1 MDGNAEAF
9 IRGDLPL
16 TRELVDEADL
26 AAVGVDLRFGY
37 GTASLPV
44 FREITERLAALAGE
58 TVDRIDGVGHA
69 SYYSPAVIAAYIL
82 DHSADTRPETS
93 SG

>member
-1 MDGNAEAF
+1 MKPTWRRSESTSVSA
-9 IRGDLPL
+9 
-16 TRELVDEADL
+16 
-26 AAVGVDLRFGY
+26 
-37 GTASLPV
+37 
-44 FREITERLAALAGE
+44 TERLAALAGG

-82 DHSADTRPETS
+82 GHSADTRPETS